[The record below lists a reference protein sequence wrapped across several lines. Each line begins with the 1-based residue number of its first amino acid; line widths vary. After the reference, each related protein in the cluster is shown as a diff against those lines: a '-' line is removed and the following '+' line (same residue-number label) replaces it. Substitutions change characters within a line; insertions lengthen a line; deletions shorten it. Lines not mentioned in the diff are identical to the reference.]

1 MKINYNEDT
10 EIQLPR
16 KQLYLYGYENY
27 FNSFIKNYEKNKL
40 PNSILLS
47 GLKGLGKATFAYHFA
62 NYLLSQKE
70 EGEYSVKTFS
80 INENNISYKL
90 LNANTHPNFFLIES
104 NFQER
109 DIKIEQI
116 RKLINFLNKTS
127 YKKNLK
133 IVMIDN
139 AEYLNLN
146 SSNALLKSIEEPQ
159 DNTFFFIIHNSASK
173 ILDTIKSRCRE
184 FKFSFT
190 LMQKKNILT
199 KIINQYR
206 NEFQTNSIME
216 DFYFDSPGNLFKYF
230 LSLDKANINIKE
242 NLLNCII
249 HFIDQYK
256 TNKSLETLTFISL
269 FIQKFYNELCL
280 NNKEN
285 LNNCIINQSQILR
298 QINNIKKFNL
308 DEKNVFIWVKN
319 ILHNEKK

>member
-80 INENNISYKL
+80 INGNNISYKL

-199 KIINQYR
+199 KIINLYR

-216 DFYFDSPGNLFKYF
+216 DFYFDSPGNLLKYF

-249 HFIDQYK
+249 HFMEEYK
-256 TNKSLETLTFISL
+256 INKSLETLTFITL

-280 NNKEN
+280 KDNKN
-285 LNNCIINQSQILR
+285 FIYYITNQSQILR

>member
-1 MKINYNEDT
+1 MKINYNDDVET
-10 EIQLPR
+10 QLPR

-27 FNSFIKNYEKNKL
+27 FNSFIELYEKNKL

-47 GLKGLGKATFAYHFA
+47 GPKGLGKATFSYHYI

-70 EGEYSVKTFS
+70 EEKYSVKTSS

-90 LNANTHPNFFLIES
+90 LNANIHPNFFLIEN

-109 DIKIEQI
+109 DIKIEQV
-116 RKLINFLNKTS
+116 RNLINFLNKTS

-133 IVMIDN
+133 IIMIDN

-190 LMQKKNILT
+190 LMQKKSILT
-199 KIINQYR
+199 KIIAQYR

-216 DFYFDSPGNLFKYF
+216 DFYFDSPGNLVKYF
-230 LSLDKANINIKE
+230 LSLDKVNINIKK

-269 FIQKFYNELCL
+269 FVQKFYNELCL
-280 NNKEN
+280 SNNKN
-285 LNNCIINQSQILR
+285 LNNYIINQSQILR

>member
-40 PNSILLS
+40 SNSILLS

-104 NFQER
+104 NFQEK

-184 FKFSFT
+184 FKFSFNI
-190 LMQKKNILT
+190 MQKKNILT
-199 KIINQYR
+199 KIINLYR

-216 DFYFDSPGNLFKYF
+216 DFYFDSPGNLLKYF

-249 HFIDQYK
+249 HFMEEYK
-256 TNKSLETLTFISL
+256 ANKSLETLTFITL

-280 NNKEN
+280 KDNKN
-285 LNNCIINQSQILR
+285 YNYYIANQSQLLR

>member
-80 INENNISYKL
+80 INGNNISYKL

-298 QINNIKKFNL
+298 QINNIKIFNL

-319 ILHNEKK
+319 ILQNEKK